1 MKFAV
6 EAWATDYGSPMEAE
20 QLELSENKV
29 DLFCEIPED
38 KWSPIDPKAAAPPEK
53 VLFTDGVRRID
64 ARVWIEDSEG
74 ETRPGVCA
82 SYAAGAVCC
91 DGKAK
96 LIDFQVER
104 GVFSAISGASP
115 IESRYGRYEVRRANG
130 DQAEQLWLAIQGCMG
145 DLEARIAAGIDA
157 ELVIVDGPLR
167 TGRSL
172 PNSVGYIKTHHVSYL
187 PPTLTGVVAALNTGQ
202 RTPLFLTLGRWSK
215 FSWYMRLPGGVG
227 HPWAGIVRCESTA
240 DQELDEV
247 VKLADKVTATLP
259 RFASDAHKDPRAP
272 QNLYPIA
279 GLERELRRRL
289 GDPQL
294 LYRGLR
300 RAAQIPAAS

>member
-1 MKFAV
+1 
-6 EAWATDYGSPMEAE
+6 
-20 QLELSENKV
+20 
-29 DLFCEIPED
+29 
-38 KWSPIDPKAAAPPEK
+38 
-53 VLFTDGVRRID
+53 
-64 ARVWIEDSEG
+64 
-74 ETRPGVCA
+74 
-82 SYAAGAVCC
+82 
-91 DGKAK
+91 
-96 LIDFQVER
+96 
-104 GVFSAISGASP
+104 
-115 IESRYGRYEVRRANG
+115 
-130 DQAEQLWLAIQGCMG
+130 
-145 DLEARIAAGIDA
+145 
-157 ELVIVDGPLR
+157 
-167 TGRSL
+167 
-172 PNSVGYIKTHHVSYL
+172 
-187 PPTLTGVVAALNTGQ
+187 
-202 RTPLFLTLGRWSK
+202 LFLTLGRWSK

-227 HPWAGIVRCESTA
+227 HPWAGVVRCESTA